1 MSLSMYDVSVPQFVR
16 MLSQLPGLLDK
27 AEAHARSQSS
37 DPAAFLAL
45 RLHPTMWTLTEQVR
59 AACNFPVRA
68 AARLTGTALPQFD
81 GKDDSIAALKQRIA
95 FTLNFVESVPAS
107 AFAGAETREIVFPL
121 GDGQRKM
128 SGKDY
133 LFNFAL
139 PNFYFHLTT
148 AYAILRHH
156 GVALEKEDFLGRE

>member
-1 MSLSMYDVSVPQFVR
+1 MSLSMYDASIPQFVR

-27 AEAHARSQSS
+27 AEAHAREQKT
-37 DPAAFLAL
+37 DPAALIGL
-45 RLHPTMWTLTEQVR
+45 RLHPTMWTLAEQVR

-81 GKDDSIAALKQRIA
+81 GKDDSIAALKQRVA
-95 FTLNFVESVPAS
+95 FTLKYVESVPAA
-107 AFAGAETREIVFPL
+107 AFAGAEAREIVFPR
-121 GDGQRKM
+121 GDTQHKM

-133 LFNFAL
+133 LFHFAL
-139 PNFYFHLTT
+139 PNFYFHLTA